1 MPHQTPDPSLP
12 AELQIA
18 YLGGVLDHLPQ
29 GISVFDAELK
39 LLYWNAHFL
48 EVLDLPADAVHAGV
62 PFEDLIMFP
71 ASRGEYGPGDPVEHV
86 RARKAL
92 ALRFEA
98 HRFERTRPNGRTHL
112 VSGEPLLIDGQL
124 AGFITTY
131 TDITDRK
138 RMEEALQISHAR
150 LRSIIDNIPGGVT
163 LFDDNLQLL
172 ACNDMLRRLLDFPDA
187 LFANGLPSLE
197 TLFRFNAERGE
208 YGPGDPE
215 IIVRDLLARA
225 RQRIPHIFE
234 RVRPDG
240 TVLLIQ
246 GQALQDGSFVTVYTD
261 ITELRRA
268 EERLNHLA
276 HHDPLT
282 GLANRLTL
290 DEHMRMRVAEST
302 RDQRRFAVLF
312 LDLDRFKTINDSLGH
327 QMGDAL
333 LVMVGRR
340 LHAAVRQTDL
350 VARLGGDEFV
360 VVLSAVE
367 QEASIAHVA
376 AKILTA
382 LSAPYVVN
390 GEVLHAPPSIGISVF
405 PDDAQDAVSL
415 LRNADTAMY
424 HAKAQGRANYQFY
437 SEELNRSAMARLD
450 LERKL
455 RNAAAGGEFE
465 LWYQPQYRAC
475 DGQAIGV
482 EALLRWRHPQDG
494 LIPPD
499 RFIPICE
506 DNGMILDIG
515 RWVMEKACAQLASWR
530 NAGLAPLR
538 MAINVSARQLRDTRI
553 IDLLRAQIERHG
565 IGSGELEF
573 EVTES
578 SVMERPDEAAFI
590 LGRIKALGVSLAI
603 DDFGT
608 GHSSLAYL
616 KRFPLDRLK
625 IDRSFV
631 SDIEHDCND
640 AAIVSAAISLA
651 HGLGLEVVAEGVES
665 AVQWAQ
671 LKALGCDELQGYHF
685 SRPLPAEQL
694 EPLLR
699 AALNLPAAGATPAD
713 PQDPA
718 CP

>member
-29 GISVFDAELK
+29 GIGVFDAELK
-39 LLYWNAHFL
+39 LLYWNARFL
-48 EVLDLPADAVHAGV
+48 EVLDLPADAVHVGV
-62 PFEDLIMFP
+62 PFEDLIMFR
-71 ASRGEYGPGDPVEHV
+71 AARGEYGPGDPVEHV
-86 RARKAL
+86 RVRKAL

-98 HRFERTRPNGRTHL
+98 HRFERTRPNGHTHL
-112 VSGEPLLIDGQL
+112 VSGEPLLIDGKL

-131 TDITDRK
+131 TDIT
-138 RMEEALQISHAR
+138 
-150 LRSIIDNIPGGVT
+150 
-163 LFDDNLQLL
+163 
-172 ACNDMLRRLLDFPDA
+172 
-187 LFANGLPSLE
+187 
-197 TLFRFNAERGE
+197 
-208 YGPGDPE
+208 
-215 IIVRDLLARA
+215 
-225 RQRIPHIFE
+225 
-234 RVRPDG
+234 
-240 TVLLIQ
+240 
-246 GQALQDGSFVTVYTD
+246 
-261 ITELRRA
+261 ELRQT

-290 DEHMRMRVAEST
+290 DEHLRLRVAEGA
-302 RDQRRFAVLF
+302 RDHRRLAVLF

-333 LVMVGRR
+333 LVMAGRR

-360 VVLSAVE
+360 VVLTSVD

-415 LRNADTAMY
+415 LRSADTAMY

>member
-29 GISVFDAELK
+29 GIGVFDAELK
-39 LLYWNAHFL
+39 LLYWNARFL
-48 EVLDLPADAVHAGV
+48 EVLDLPADAVHVGV
-62 PFEDLIMFP
+62 PFEDLIMFR
-71 ASRGEYGPGDPVEHV
+71 AARGEYGPGDPVEHV
-86 RARKAL
+86 RVRKAL

-98 HRFERTRPNGRTHL
+98 HRFERTRPNGHTHL
-112 VSGEPLLIDGQL
+112 VSGEPLLIDGKL

-131 TDITDRK
+131 TDIT
-138 RMEEALQISHAR
+138 
-150 LRSIIDNIPGGVT
+150 
-163 LFDDNLQLL
+163 
-172 ACNDMLRRLLDFPDA
+172 
-187 LFANGLPSLE
+187 
-197 TLFRFNAERGE
+197 
-208 YGPGDPE
+208 
-215 IIVRDLLARA
+215 
-225 RQRIPHIFE
+225 
-234 RVRPDG
+234 
-240 TVLLIQ
+240 
-246 GQALQDGSFVTVYTD
+246 
-261 ITELRRA
+261 ELRQT

-290 DEHMRMRVAEST
+290 DEHLRLRVAEGA
-302 RDQRRFAVLF
+302 RDHRRLAVLF

-333 LVMVGRR
+333 LVMAGRR

-360 VVLSAVE
+360 VVLTSVD

-494 LIPPD
+494 LIRPD

-565 IGSGELEF
+565 IGPGELEF

-699 AALNLPAAGATPAD
+699 AALNLPAAGATPAG